1 MPELWIGTNNPK
13 KLKELTR
20 LLAPL
25 GVTLRT
31 PQDLDAEFDPVED
44 RPDFAGNVQEG
55 APLQFERPS
64 QTTAACGTLGGRP
77 ACARRAAELGLDD
90 RGRYAAPRGA

>member
-31 PQDLDAEFDPVED
+31 PQDLDADFDPVED
-44 RPDFAGNVQEG
+44 RPDFAGNAYKKASLLAQ
-55 APLQFERPS
+55 L
-64 QTTAACGTLGGRP
+64 AADRECL
-77 ACARRAAELGLDD
+77 AQQLLDV
-90 RGRYAAPRGA
+90 RIL